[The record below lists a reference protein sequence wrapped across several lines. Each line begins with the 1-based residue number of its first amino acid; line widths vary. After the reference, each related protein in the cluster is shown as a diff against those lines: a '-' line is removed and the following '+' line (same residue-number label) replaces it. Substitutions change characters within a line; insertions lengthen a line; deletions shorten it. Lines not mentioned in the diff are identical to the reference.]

1 MTTVSSTGS
10 TSSTSS
16 TSSAKT
22 LTTLDASEMQD
33 RFLKLLVAQLNNQ
46 DPMNPMDNAQ
56 MTSQM
61 AQINTVTG
69 ISQLNET
76 MKSMSSQF
84 MSMQILQGANMIGH
98 QVMLAGD
105 TLSVNK
111 GVAAGAVELS
121 SSASSVTIELRTP
134 GGQVIDTFD
143 LGAFRAM
150 IERLRRRDEPVVYA
164 PSYRRGLEDPIASAI
179 PVARDIPI
187 VITEGNYLL
196 ADAPEL
202 LTARAQLDEVWYLDT
217 SDSVR
222 LPQLIARHVAYG
234 MGADTATAWASG
246 PDQRNAELIES
257 TRHRADLVITIERSD
272 VADAS
277 STNGHTPRT
286 A

>member
-1 MTTVSSTGS
+1 MDGTREDDRRNGWRENHGGSPIRVDDRDNFVGSPRHVTG
-10 TSSTSS
+10 TE
-16 TSSAKT
+16 AEV
-22 LTTLDASEMQD
+22 LDRLRVRLDASAASAHD
-33 RFLKLLVAQLNNQ
+33 RSIVGICGPPGAGKSHLAAALADALGPDRAVVVPFDGFHLA
-46 DPMNPMDNAQ
+46 
-56 MTSQM
+56 TSVIEGTPLM
-61 AQINTVTG
+61 ARR
-69 ISQLNET
+69 
-76 MKSMSSQF
+76 
-84 MSMQILQGANMIGH
+84 GA
-98 QVMLAGD
+98 
-105 TLSVNK
+105 
-111 GVAAGAVELS
+111 
-121 SSASSVTIELRTP
+121 
-134 GGQVIDTFD
+134 IDTFD

-246 PDQRNAELIES
+246 PDQRNAELIEL

-272 VADAS
+272 GADAS